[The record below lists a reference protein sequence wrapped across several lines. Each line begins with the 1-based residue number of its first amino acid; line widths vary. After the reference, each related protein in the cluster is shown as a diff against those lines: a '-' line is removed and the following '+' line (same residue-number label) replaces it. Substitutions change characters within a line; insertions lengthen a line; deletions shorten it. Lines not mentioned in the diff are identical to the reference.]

1 MISFYKKYFRNML
14 EGNNMNRIFSAV
26 IEMSAASIF
35 IIPIFSA
42 YGKFAVKNI
51 QRTFIYFLL

>member
-1 MISFYKKYFRNML
+1 MISFYKNYFRNML

-35 IIPIFSA
+35 IIPIL
-42 YGKFAVKNI
+42 VCMVN
-51 QRTFIYFLL
+51 LLLKI

>member
-42 YGKFAVKNI
+42 
-51 QRTFIYFLL
+51 